1 MTLSTRV
8 AIKVGPYFDILEAA
22 LAEGNAE
29 LAIDMVSKISPYFH
43 LLDDEHADY
52 FHGAQYALEEDMLDA
67 YKEEY
72 QDDNEPSEMDEWF
85 SYDPDC

>member
-22 LAEGNAE
+22 LAEGNSE

-52 FHGAQYALEEDMLDA
+52 FHGAQYALEENMLDA

-72 QDDNEPSEMDEWF
+72 DEPSEMDEWF

>member
-29 LAIDMVSKISPYFH
+29 LAIDLVSKISPYYHFF
-43 LLDDEHADY
+43 DDEHADY

-72 QDDNEPSEMDEWF
+72 AEPSEMDECF